1 MMKLLRFAVVGH
13 PVAHSASPAMHN
25 AAFRA
30 LELPYRYDPLDTK
43 DRPALASVLSA
54 MRKGVVA
61 GINVTA
67 PHKAAVL
74 ELVDRRDPLV
84 DELGAANTI
93 VKHFDGALVAHN
105 TDAPALIDEIGAL
118 GTQKRVAV
126 ILGAGGAARAAMYAC
141 KQLGF
146 RVIVVTTRSWSTSE
160 ALYDS
165 PSAEWFRHEGAMTV
179 LWPTPTGG
187 TTSHLSSAIRLQ
199 WWDLAQGAELVIH
212 ATSAGGEGGAGG
224 IAVAA
229 AVPWDKLAKT
239 TVAYDLRYGA
249 VETPF
254 LQSARRV
261 GLRTVDGLGMLVN
274 QGARAFELWHT
285 DRAPRE
291 VMEAAAREHVQQLAA
306 QGDAPSR

>member
-30 LELPYRYDPLDTK
+30 LELPYRYDPLDAK
-43 DRPALASVLSA
+43 DRAALSSVLSA

-61 GINVTA
+61 GINVTT
-67 PHKAAVL
+67 PHKAALL

-84 DELGAANTI
+84 DELGAANT
-93 VKHFDGALVAHN
+93 VVRHFDGGLVAYN
-105 TDAPALIDEIGAL
+105 TDAPALVDEIGAL
-118 GTQKRVAV
+118 QTEKRVAV

-141 KQLGF
+141 KQLQF

-165 PSAEWFRHEGAMTV
+165 PSAEWFRKEGAMTV

-199 WWDLAQGAELVIH
+199 WWDLAQGADLVIH

-229 AVPWDKLAKT
+229 AVPWDKLSKT
-239 TVAYDLRYGA
+239 AVALDLRYGA

-254 LQSARRV
+254 LQAARKV
-261 GLRTVDGLGMLVN
+261 GLRAVDGVGMLVN
-274 QGARAFELWHT
+274 QGARSFELWHM
-285 DRAPRE
+285 DKAPRGA
-291 VMEAAAREHVQQLAA
+291 MELAAREYIQGLATP
-306 QGDAPSR
+306 GT